1 MRHARHLSGTS
12 TGLDAPPWPS
22 VRRGRHF
29 LDASPVEEVSPW
41 RVKYG
46 RHFAESPP
54 TDRPRSDWSRAGL
67 SIADQPIADQATADP
82 ATADPASADQPVADQ
97 PSAERSRTDRGAV
110 SAAIGGEG
118 RTPVAAIEGIVREF
132 PASLLQVVA
141 AAVDPLEIAA
151 SLETCGLSN
160 AMVHERFGYR
170 DTFSL
175 AERLYSAVEF
185 QAAPVT
191 EVRANRPGGMPD
203 LGRGLVFAMPTL
215 MFAGAAIALHS
226 ALSWWTAPL
235 ALICGWAF
243 SQFVAYLGFS
253 REAVAEPAG
262 AAVVWGLLG
271 ALSSC
276 VCLGLIGEAVLGGTY
291 SGIAFA
297 AAACAFA
304 TAAAALVVHA
314 QERLIA
320 VMLIPGALASLVFIT
335 GEPFQLPAAI
345 VIALVAGSVGGTVL
359 AALRHVPALW
369 WRLPAVTRV
378 EAPAAA
384 RSFANGSCCGLFLAI
399 LVVLQPGDT
408 GLHKWPAVAAY
419 PMILSLG
426 VMEWQVRSLRAGARR
441 GLTSVYNLGDFAT
454 VVKRKL
460 ARASFSYLGA
470 LLLLTVVVRALAY
483 ERGVPV
489 PTSLLLA
496 STCLSVAFFLAL
508 VVTSYGRVDLVL
520 RAWLAG
526 LAVFGALGLS
536 AAVGGRG
543 WTVPDA
549 QLAFLGATFV
559 ALTDLA
565 LTARHVILDPACHG

>member
-1 MRHARHLSGTS
+1 MTS
-12 TGLDAPPWPS
+12 L
-22 VRRGRHF
+22 
-29 LDASPVEEVSPW
+29 
-41 RVKYG
+41 
-46 RHFAESPP
+46 
-54 TDRPRSDWSRAGL
+54 
-67 SIADQPIADQATADP
+67 
-82 ATADPASADQPVADQ
+82 
-97 PSAERSRTDRGAV
+97 
-110 SAAIGGEG
+110 EG
-118 RTPVAAIEGIVREF
+118 MVREF
-132 PASLLQVVA
+132 PTSLLRVVS

-160 AMVHERFGYR
+160 AVVHERFGYR

-175 AERLYSAVEF
+175 AEQLYSTVEF
-185 QAAPVT
+185 RAAPAT
-191 EVRANRPGGMPD
+191 DLGTNRPGGMPD

-235 ALICGWAF
+235 ALICGWSF

-271 ALSSC
+271 ALLSC

-320 VMLIPGALASLVFIT
+320 LMLIPGAVASLIFIT
-335 GEPFQLPAAI
+335 GAPFPLPSAV
-345 VIALVAGSVGGTVL
+345 VIALVAGSVVGTVL

-369 WRLPAVTRV
+369 WRLPALTRA

-384 RSFANGSCCGLFLAI
+384 RSFANGCCCGLFLAI
-399 LVVLQPGDT
+399 LVVLQPFDG
-408 GLHKWPAVAAY
+408 GLHKWPAVTAY

-441 GLTSVYNLGDFAT
+441 GLNSVYNLADSAK
-454 VVKRKL
+454 VVQRKL
-460 ARASFSYLGA
+460 ARATFSYLGA
-470 LLLLTVVVRALAY
+470 LLLLTVVVRVLAY
-483 ERGVPV
+483 ERDVPV

-496 STCLSVAFFLAL
+496 STCLSVAFFIAL

-526 LAVFGALGLS
+526 LAVFGTLGLTAAIS
-536 AAVGGRG
+536 AHG
-543 WTVPDA
+543 WTAADA
-549 QLAFLGATFV
+549 QFAFLVAAFV
-559 ALTDLA
+559 ALAGLVVI
-565 LTARHVILDPACHG
+565 ARHVILDPVSHG

>member
-1 MRHARHLSGTS
+1 M
-12 TGLDAPPWPS
+12 
-22 VRRGRHF
+22 
-29 LDASPVEEVSPW
+29 
-41 RVKYG
+41 
-46 RHFAESPP
+46 
-54 TDRPRSDWSRAGL
+54 
-67 SIADQPIADQATADP
+67 
-82 ATADPASADQPVADQ
+82 
-97 PSAERSRTDRGAV
+97 
-110 SAAIGGEG
+110 
-118 RTPVAAIEGIVREF
+118 
-132 PASLLQVVA
+132 
-141 AAVDPLEIAA
+141 
-151 SLETCGLSN
+151 
-160 AMVHERFGYR
+160 
-170 DTFSL
+170 
-175 AERLYSAVEF
+175 
-185 QAAPVT
+185 
-191 EVRANRPGGMPD
+191 
-203 LGRGLVFAMPTL
+203 
-215 MFAGAAIALHS
+215 HS

-271 ALSSC
+271 ALLSC

-320 VMLIPGALASLVFIT
+320 LMIIPGALASLVFIT
-335 GEPFQLPAAI
+335 GEPFPLPSAV

-369 WRLPAVTRV
+369 WRLPAVTTA

-399 LVVLQPGDT
+399 LVVLQPGGS
-408 GLHKWPAVAAY
+408 GLHNWPAVAAY

-441 GLTSVYNLGDFAT
+441 GLSSVYNLAGFAS
-454 VVKRKL
+454 VVQRSL
-460 ARASFSYLGA
+460 ARATFSYLGA
-470 LLLLTVVVRALAY
+470 LLLLTAVVRALAY

-489 PTSLLLA
+489 PALLLWA

-508 VVTSYGRVDLVL
+508 VLTSYGRVDLVL
-520 RAWLAG
+520 RSWLAG
-526 LAVFGALGLS
+526 LAVFGTFGLS
-536 AAVGGRG
+536 AALTGPG
-543 WTVPDA
+543 WTAPDA
-549 QLAFLGATFV
+549 QFAFLIATSA
-559 ALTDLA
+559 ALVGLVF
-565 LTARHVILDPACHG
+565 TARHVILDPASHG

>member
-1 MRHARHLSGTS
+1 VRHARHLSAMSTS
-12 TGLDAPPWPS
+12 LEAPPWPS

-29 LDASPVEEVSPW
+29 LDASAVEEVSPW
-41 RVKYG
+41 RVRYG
-46 RHFAESPP
+46 RHFADSPR
-54 TDRPRSDWSRAGL
+54 TDRPGADRPAAPGTSRVVRRA
-67 SIADQPIADQATADP
+67 
-82 ATADPASADQPVADQ
+82 PVASLD
-97 PSAERSRTDRGAV
+97 
-110 SAAIGGEG
+110 
-118 RTPVAAIEGIVREF
+118 GIVREF
-132 PASLLQVVA
+132 PVSLLQVVT

-160 AMVHERFGYR
+160 AVVHERFGYR

-175 AERLYSAVEF
+175 AEQLYSAMEF
-185 QAAPVT
+185 RGAPAARLHT
-191 EVRANRPGGMPD
+191 NRPGGMPD

-271 ALSSC
+271 AVLSC
-276 VCLGLIGEAVLGGTY
+276 VCLGLVGEAVLGGTY

-320 VMLIPGALASLVFIT
+320 LMIIPGAVASLVFVT
-335 GEPFQLPAAI
+335 GEPFQLRST
-345 VIALVAGSVGGTVL
+345 VVVVLVAASVGGTVI

-369 WRLPAVTRV
+369 WRLPAVTKA

-399 LVVLQPGDT
+399 LVVLQPGDS
-408 GLHKWPAVAAY
+408 GLHTWPAVAAY

-441 GLTSVYNLGDFAT
+441 GLSSVYNMADFAS
-454 VVKRKL
+454 VVQRKL
-460 ARASFSYLGA
+460 ARATFSYLGA

-483 ERGVPV
+483 ARSVAV

-496 STCLSVAFFLAL
+496 STCLSLAFFIAL

-520 RAWLAG
+520 RVWLAG
-526 LAVFGALGLS
+526 LAVFGTLGLI
-536 AAVGGRG
+536 AALDGRD
-543 WTVPDA
+543 WTAPEA
-549 QLAFLGATFV
+549 QFAFLVATSV
-559 ALTDLA
+559 ALMGLVV
-565 LTARHVILDPACHG
+565 TARHVVLDPACHG

>member
-1 MRHARHLSGTS
+1 MTS
-12 TGLDAPPWPS
+12 LEA
-22 VRRGRHF
+22 
-29 LDASPVEEVSPW
+29 
-41 RVKYG
+41 
-46 RHFAESPP
+46 
-54 TDRPRSDWSRAGL
+54 
-67 SIADQPIADQATADP
+67 
-82 ATADPASADQPVADQ
+82 
-97 PSAERSRTDRGAV
+97 
-110 SAAIGGEG
+110 
-118 RTPVAAIEGIVREF
+118 IVREF
-132 PASLLQVVA
+132 PASLLRVVR

-160 AMVHERFGYR
+160 AVVHERFGYR

-175 AERLYSAVEF
+175 AEQLYSTVEF
-185 QAAPVT
+185 RATPAT
-191 EVRANRPGGMPD
+191 DLGANRPGGMPD

-235 ALICGWAF
+235 ALICGWSF

-271 ALSSC
+271 ALLSC

-320 VMLIPGALASLVFIT
+320 LMLIPGAVASLIFIT
-335 GEPFQLPAAI
+335 GAPLPLPSA
-345 VIALVAGSVGGTVL
+345 VVPALVAGSVGGTVL

-369 WRLPAVTRV
+369 WRLPAVTRA

-384 RSFANGSCCGLFLAI
+384 RSFANGCCCGLFLAI
-399 LVVLQPGDT
+399 LVVLQPFGR
-408 GLHKWPAVAAY
+408 GLHKWPAVTAY

-441 GLTSVYNLGDFAT
+441 GLSSVYNLADFAK
-454 VVKRKL
+454 VVQRKL
-460 ARASFSYLGA
+460 ARATFSYLGA
-470 LLLLTVVVRALAY
+470 LLLLTVVVRVLAY
-483 ERGVPV
+483 ERDVPV

-496 STCLSVAFFLAL
+496 STCLSVAFFIAL

-520 RAWLAG
+520 RAWLVG
-526 LAVFGALGLS
+526 LGVFGTLGLTAAIS
-536 AAVGGRG
+536 AHG
-543 WTVPDA
+543 WTAADA
-549 QLAFLGATFV
+549 QFAFLVAAFV
-559 ALTDLA
+559 ALAGLVVI
-565 LTARHVILDPACHG
+565 ARHVILDPVSHG